1 MSNPLNT
8 DAARKEESMMEQKI
22 TQFSVP
28 VRNQPGT
35 LFRMA
40 QVLSEV
46 GINLSG
52 ISSQT
57 FGEMSYIHFQAD
69 KDPGAVR
76 RPLENA
82 GYQVF
87 ENAAFIV
94 ECPMDPAPIQRII
107 DKLADEDVRVVRLYG
122 TSDKGESAR
131 LVVCV
136 DRPEKARAAFNHM
149 GVKSRSMGPP
159 SP

>member
-1 MSNPLNT
+1 MV
-8 DAARKEESMMEQKI
+8 EHKI

-46 GINLSG
+46 GINISG
-52 ISSQT
+52 IASQT

-94 ECPMDPAPIQRII
+94 ECPMDPAPIRKII
-107 DKLADEDVRVVRLYG
+107 DKLADEDIQVVRLYG
-122 TSDKGESAR
+122 TSDEGENAR

-136 DRPEKARAAFNHM
+136 DRPEKARAAFNRM
-149 GVKSRSMGPP
+149 EVKNR
-159 SP
+159 

>member
-1 MSNPLNT
+1 MV
-8 DAARKEESMMEQKI
+8 EQRI

-40 QVLSEV
+40 QVLAEV
-46 GINLSG
+46 GINISG

-57 FGEMSYIHFQAD
+57 FGEMSFIHFQAD
-69 KDPGAVR
+69 KEPGAVR

-87 ENAAFIV
+87 ENAAFSID
-94 ECPMDPAPIQRII
+94 CPMEPAPIRKLV
-107 DKLADEDVRVVRLYG
+107 DRLADEDVQVQRLYG
-122 TSDKGESAR
+122 AADEGENAR
-131 LVVCV
+131 LIVCV

-149 GVKSRSMGPP
+149 GYKIR
-159 SP
+159 

>member
-1 MSNPLNT
+1 MPHPNNI
-8 DAARKEESMMEQKI
+8 DAAHKEESMAEQKI

-40 QVLSEV
+40 QILSEV
-46 GINLSG
+46 GVNLSG
-52 ISSQT
+52 IASQT
-57 FGEMSYIHFQAD
+57 YGEMSYIHFQAD
-69 KDPGAVR
+69 KDAGAVR

-94 ECPMDPAPIQRII
+94 ECPMDPEAIRKII
-107 DKLADEDVRVVRLYG
+107 DKLADEDVQIVRLYG
-122 TSDKGESAR
+122 TADEGEGAR

-136 DRPEKARAAFNHM
+136 DRPEKARAAFNRM
-149 GVKSRSMGPP
+149 GGKSR
-159 SP
+159 